1 MRINIESFHHR
12 WFKARQMA
20 LMGFVTRIIILE
32 TGLTD
37 KQLRRLYKELE
48 ADGYDLKR
56 GRNTRTVRSGAT
68 LLHNQ
73 LAKSHASI
81 LMQLYRR
88 IGGEDIHTS
97 ISIKALGWSFRMYR
111 ALMHELEAIDYAMAR
126 SVSFSISDAWCL
138 ASELRSEEAF
148 FESCRDCG
156 CSVFTSINQ
165 STGISCP
172 FCYEIASRGKAM
184 SQVEGMSAMVPAQK
198 EDAVSA
204 CEMVAVE

>member
-1 MRINIESFHHR
+1 MRVNTESFHHR
-12 WFKARQMA
+12 WFKARQMC

-48 ADGYDLKR
+48 TDGYDLKR
-56 GRNTRTVRSGAT
+56 GRNTRTIRSGAT
-68 LLHNQ
+68 LLNNQ

-88 IGGEDIHTS
+88 IGGEGIHTS

-111 ALMHELEAIDYAMAR
+111 ALMHELEEIDYGMAR
-126 SVSFSISDAWCL
+126 NVSFSISDAWCL

-148 FESCRDCG
+148 FESCKDCG

-165 STGISCP
+165 STGITCP
-172 FCYEIASRGKAM
+172 FCFDIATRERAISKVDDVHAKAPT
-184 SQVEGMSAMVPAQK
+184 QQK
-198 EDAVSA
+198 EVKHTCDT
-204 CEMVAVE
+204 VAVE